1 MSLRRQWIKPGLCGG
16 ALFCLMVSV
25 GCKTATE
32 TSRPPISQPDFVRVG
47 KQPPPGTPVTGIITP
62 NSPAMDRVQQ
72 ASNGPSVSFIGQQPS
87 NVQPVGQPNNV
98 QPVVMNNP
106 VVDQRP
112 MMQAQPPSN
121 SQTQALEGNVIPI
134 NGQNYIVHNG
144 QLFALGSQQV
154 AQVQPANPNV
164 MVSQPPIA
172 QPLPAG
178 NQQNLMIPA
187 NQIGAAQPQQFNS
200 QQVPTVPVINQQN
213 QLPIPQIPP
222 APGMTVPPPGIPALP
237 QGKKVDLFTPGPPP
251 ALPALPTDLSKNN
264 LQLPSNLSMPPNGVA
279 QASGSSKPLISPGDS
294 GSSYNS
300 FEPSLSNRNNTLPSV
315 PPTSITIPPNPN
327 VSPAPIYP

>member
-1 MSLRRQWIKPGLCGG
+1 
-16 ALFCLMVSV
+16 
-25 GCKTATE
+25 
-32 TSRPPISQPDFVRVG
+32 
-47 KQPPPGTPVTGIITP
+47 
-62 NSPAMDRVQQ
+62 MDRVQQ